1 MIHRIRTWENLHF
14 INPIPN
20 QLQRFYV
27 LKNSLFVDQEYSAS
41 RALCISNILSR
52 EELYLVNCDSPNER
66 KKDSGNFHVYFYACI
81 HTHTHKRPCKKKKKK
96 KQKRPIVFHVFP
108 KRATLSFVYR
118 GAFHFHALVIP
129 DDATRRIVSSTQLP
143 IYGERSRATIPDNHR
158 GHSSRDEHEVK
169 PGERED

>member
-1 MIHRIRTWENLHF
+1 MSTKST
-14 INPIPN
+14 
-20 QLQRFYV
+20 QLLERYAFPTSYRA
-27 LKNSLFVDQEYSAS
+27 KNYTSLIA
-41 RALCISNILSR
+41 ILR
-52 EELYLVNCDSPNER
+52 MKER
-66 KKDSGNFHVYFYACI
+66 KIAETSMCTSTHAHI
-81 HTHTHKRPCKKKKKK
+81 HTNVHVKRRKK

-118 GAFHFHALVIP
+118 GAFHFHALVIL

-158 GHSSRDEHEVK
+158 GHWSRDEHEVK

>member
-1 MIHRIRTWENLHF
+1 MSTKSTQPLERYAFPTSYRA
-14 INPIPN
+14 
-20 QLQRFYV
+20 
-27 LKNSLFVDQEYSAS
+27 KNYTSLIA
-41 RALCISNILSR
+41 ILR
-52 EELYLVNCDSPNER
+52 MKER
-66 KKDSGNFHVYFYACI
+66 KIAETSMCTSTHAYI
-81 HTHTHKRPCKKKKKK
+81 HTHTNDHVKKKKKK

-118 GAFHFHALVIP
+118 GAFHFHALVIL